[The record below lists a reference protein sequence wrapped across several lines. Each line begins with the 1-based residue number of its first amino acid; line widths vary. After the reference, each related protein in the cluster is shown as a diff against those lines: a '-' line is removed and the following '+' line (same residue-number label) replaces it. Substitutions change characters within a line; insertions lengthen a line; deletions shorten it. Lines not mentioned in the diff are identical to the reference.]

1 MTQQNENTA
10 IVAEEA
16 SVLSRWEAVAIKIA
30 DATRESEEKEFDYRD
45 KKGEKAARSWIAK
58 LRKIK
63 ADVERARKEAK
74 AVHIERGRRVDET
87 AKLLTASVQGL
98 IEPHES
104 EIKAIEAEEAARV
117 EAHRAVLAKIASL
130 AHGVASSSEAA
141 EKLVELDQIDVSSL
155 EEFAVAGQNAKA
167 EAAKDLGQL
176 HDSLLKQE
184 LEKKELEDLREQ
196 LAKKE
201 EQEERLRIEIAREQG
216 IKHGIS
222 IANKALESYSLDVAG
237 YAKKVD
243 FQERK
248 PLTLQDKKDL
258 LEIQLTERLKR
269 RSQGNTISIDAV
281 VSALVAETLHEAISI
296 DWYSIRRENDDSVEW

>member
-30 DATRESEEKEFDYRD
+30 DATEQSEKKEFDYRD
-45 KKGEKAARSWIAK
+45 KKGEKAARSWIAQ

-117 EAHRAVLAKIASL
+117 ESHRAVLAKIAFL
-130 AHGVASSSEAA
+130 AHGVTSSNEAA
-141 EKLVELDQIDVSSL
+141 EKLAELDQIDVSSL

-176 HDSLLKQE
+176 YDSLLKQE
-184 LEKKELEDLREQ
+184 LEKEELENLRKQ
-196 LAKKE
+196 LAEKE
-201 EQEERLRIEIAREQG
+201 EEEERRRIEVARQQG
-216 IKHGIS
+216 VEYGIS
-222 IANKALESYSLDVAG
+222 IANKALESYSLDVAS

-243 FQERK
+243 FQERE

-258 LEIQLTERLKR
+258 LEIQLAERLKR
-269 RSQGNTISIDAV
+269 RNPGNMISVDAV
-281 VSALVAETLHEAISI
+281 ISALVTETLHEAISI
-296 DWYSIRRENDDSVEW
+296 DWRLVRRENDDSVQW

>member
-30 DATRESEEKEFDYRD
+30 DATEESEEKEFDYRD

-176 HDSLLKQE
+176 YDSLLKQE

-201 EQEERLRIEIAREQG
+201 EQEERLRIEIARKQG
-216 IKHGIS
+216 IEHGIS
-222 IANKALESYSLDVAG
+222 IANKALEDYSLDVAG

-258 LEIQLTERLKR
+258 LEIQLTERLKK
-269 RSQGNTISIDAV
+269 RSQGNVISLDAV
-281 VSALVAETLHEAISI
+281 VSALVTETLHEAISI
-296 DWYSIRRENDDSVEW
+296 DWYSVRRENDDSVEW